1 MENYW
6 AERSTTRLAQSEITA
21 LKYTTRVLDIYTAT
35 ERKVNKQIQ
44 SVYEN
49 YAKKGVLDRKDLQKA
64 LSTNQRIQF
73 TKKLKLRAA
82 ELGLDP
88 EELLDER
95 YLFRLTRL
103 EAMKAQIQLEI
114 KAIARQE
121 NAITTRA
128 YKRVVSDSYASIQ
141 QDMPLMGINPAFST
155 ISKDVVDTIV
165 RQNWS
170 GKHYSTRIY
179 SNVDDLAKQLPDILG
194 SGMLSGESLPSMAK
208 VIRER
213 FGVSQYRAMTLIR
226 TETAFMHNRAELQS
240 YKDDNVKQYE
250 FVAIL
255 DGRTTEICEGLDGRR
270 FKTKDAMVGKNYPP
284 MHVKCRSTTAPIA

>member
-73 TKKLKLRAA
+73 VKKLKLRTI

-121 NAITTRA
+121 SAITTRA
-128 YKRVVSDSYASIQ
+128 YKS
-141 QDMPLMGINPAFST
+141 GIS
-155 ISKDVVDTIV
+155 
-165 RQNWS
+165 
-170 GKHYSTRIY
+170 
-179 SNVDDLAKQLPDILG
+179 
-194 SGMLSGESLPSMAK
+194 
-208 VIRER
+208 
-213 FGVSQYRAMTLIR
+213 
-226 TETAFMHNRAELQS
+226 
-240 YKDDNVKQYE
+240 
-250 FVAIL
+250 
-255 DGRTTEICEGLDGRR
+255 
-270 FKTKDAMVGKNYPP
+270 
-284 MHVKCRSTTAPIA
+284 